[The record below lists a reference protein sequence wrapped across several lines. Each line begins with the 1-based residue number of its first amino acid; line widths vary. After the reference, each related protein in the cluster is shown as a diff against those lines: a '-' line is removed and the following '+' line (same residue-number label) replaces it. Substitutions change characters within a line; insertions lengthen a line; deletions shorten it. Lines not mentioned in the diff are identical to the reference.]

1 VISAIK
7 LAFWSENCQETL
19 VVKSNHEG
27 TLQCSVFGHSVVCYF
42 IHLQVG
48 KVLSVIQSC
57 FNQQYLWL
65 VLAIHAILEREKEIK

>member
-1 VISAIK
+1 M
-7 LAFWSENCQETL
+7 

-27 TLQCSVFGHSVVCYF
+27 TLQCSVFGHSVVCCF
-42 IHLQVG
+42 INPQVG

-65 VLAIHAILEREKEIK
+65 VLAILDILEREKEIK